1 MKDYAHKDYR
11 YTTPKAERWAMIVIV
26 ALAIAMGI
34 VDANDP
40 NIEPTQ
46 VEVSK

>member
-1 MKDYAHKDYR
+1 MKDYAPKNYR
-11 YTTPKAERWAMIVIV
+11 YTTPKAERLAMIVIV

-40 NIEPTQ
+40 EIEPTT
-46 VEVSK
+46 VEASK